1 MIWHFFEVWLLLM
14 AAFAIGCGLGSSLYS
29 GLARGPLALAQGAVA
44 DAVGDA
50 VDAIKWRLGV
60 GPDWRPSFQ
69 PPAERPVARAPK
81 SDSGSE
87 NQRPIAAAPPSW
99 ADEAQP
105 EGEEWPD
112 DPDWEEGR
120 AEETTDEPG
129 GAAKFAAGDGPSAI
143 ATLPEDNTMMR
154 PAGLSAP
161 RAGVP
166 DNLQRIRGVGKRN
179 EELLYGLGIFHFG
192 QIAAWTPA
200 EARWVGAHIAFP
212 ERIERDDWI
221 GQAIILASG
230 GATDYV
236 KAVAERQKAAEEK
249 AEQREEEARGSE
261 ANNE

>member
-29 GLARGPLALAQGAVA
+29 GLARGPLAVAQGAVA
-44 DAVGDA
+44 DVVGDA

-69 PPAERPVARAPK
+69 PPAERPVARPPK
-81 SDSGSE
+81 ADSAGE
-87 NQRPIAAAPPSW
+87 YERPIASTPPSW

-105 EGEEWPD
+105 AGEEWAD
-112 DPDWEEGR
+112 DPDWEEGL
-120 AEETTDEPG
+120 ADKAPDEPS
-129 GAAKFAAGDGPSAI
+129 GAAKAAVADGPAVI
-143 ATLPEDNTMMR
+143 PPPPEDNTMMR

-166 DNLQRIRGVGKRN
+166 DNLQRIRGIGKRN
-179 EELLYGLGIFHFG
+179 EELLYSLGIFHFG

-221 GQAIILASG
+221 GQAIVLASG
-230 GATDYV
+230 GETDYV
-236 KAVAERQKAAEEK
+236 KAVAERQRAVEEK
-249 AEQREEEARGSE
+249 AEQKAEQNEEEGE
-261 ANNE
+261 G